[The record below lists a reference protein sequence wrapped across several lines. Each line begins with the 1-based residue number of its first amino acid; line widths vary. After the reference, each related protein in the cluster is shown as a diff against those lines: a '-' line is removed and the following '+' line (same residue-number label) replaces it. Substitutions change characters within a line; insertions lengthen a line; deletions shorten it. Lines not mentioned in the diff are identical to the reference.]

1 MGLQGWFGGST
12 VGMAATPSLWGGKE
26 LSLVCI
32 PFTAF
37 SPDGLHVLLDEVPT
51 QAEFCVRA
59 GNDVALLQGTT
70 GEWPSL
76 SLQERIDLATEWR
89 RCIPVGH
96 KMKLILHIGHDALV
110 DAMHLARVAA
120 VRDKPHL

>member
-1 MGLQGWFGGST
+1 MGL
-12 VGMAATPSLWGGKE
+12 L
-26 LSLVCI
+26 LVVSEQV
-32 PFTAF
+32 A
-37 SPDGLHVLLDEVPT
+37 
-51 QAEFCVRA
+51 Q

-110 DAMHLARVAA
+110 DAMTLARVAA
-120 VRDKPHL
+120 VRLDIPWQSPSRTEARRLR